1 MSDKFWWYAVRSTG
15 LISWTMLAVS
25 MFIGGLLA
33 ARLVRRAPAMRRA
46 VGLHRHA
53 SALALALVAVHLV
66 SLIAD
71 SFEHFTLVD
80 VLVPL
85 ASTWRPGA
93 VAWGIGAM
101 YVMVIVEATSLMS
114 RRLSKRTWK
123 LIHRASAL
131 GFASATL
138 HLLQAGSEAQAPLIR
153 WTAMVTVMAL
163 TFLYLGRP
171 LGLFG
176 RDGSV
181 DPTAEP
187 TETPQPT
194 DLVPTH

>member
-1 MSDKFWWYAVRSTG
+1 MSERFWWYAVRSTG
-15 LISWTMLAVS
+15 LVSWVMLAAS

-33 ARLVRRAPAMRRA
+33 ARLVRRAPAVRRA

-53 SALALALVAVHLV
+53 SALALVLVALHLV

-71 SFEHFTLVD
+71 SFEHFSLVD
-80 VLVPL
+80 VLVPF

-101 YVMVIVEATSLMS
+101 YILMTVEATSLMS
-114 RRLSKRTWK
+114 KRLSKRTWK

-138 HLLQAGSEAQAPLIR
+138 HLLQAGSEAQAPVIR
-153 WTAMVTVMAL
+153 WSAMATVMILA
-163 TFLYLGRP
+163 FLYLGRP
-171 LGLFG
+171 LGLFA
-176 RDGSV
+176 REPVADLMLAQELHHV
-181 DPTAEP
+181 HEAATA
-187 TETPQPT
+187 
-194 DLVPTH
+194 L